1 MSAIV
6 ADYMPSATPGKG
18 TNVGERHYLRE
29 DNKFFGRWDFFF
41 LLLLLLLGR
50 TQRRLSPDLFIYLF
64 SLPRPRTAVDRVG
77 GLKYLVVDSRTF
89 GVLYHMRGGLRHETF
104 TTRRNSAQYSFFF
117 LCKVAV
123 EV

>member
-6 ADYMPSATPGKG
+6 ADYMPSATPGKR

-29 DNKFFGRWDFFF
+29 DNKFFGWWDFFF
-41 LLLLLLLGR
+41 PLLLLLLPGR
-50 TQRRLSPDLFIYLF
+50 TQRRLSPDLFIFLF
-64 SLPRPRTAVDRVG
+64 LLEPRPRTAVDRVG

-104 TTRRNSAQYSFFF
+104 ITRRNSAQFSFFF
-117 LCKVAV
+117 FVKLQ
-123 EV
+123 